1 MKPIEGTEVFDMT
14 RFQQEITGE
23 LGQWWK
29 NHAEKEVERAIREA
43 DELAIVDSNGAIK
56 WKSNGSYLMDDF
68 CEMLEYAGYQFSRKA
83 TAEAR
88 NIQVKKCLKDY
99 RMNYNGPS
107 AEELLEMRSAFG
119 AGETVVDVITGDVI
133 TL

>member
-1 MKPIEGTEVFDMT
+1 MT

-29 NHAEKEVERAIREA
+29 NHAEKEVERAVREA
-43 DELAIVDSNGAIK
+43 NELAIVDSNGAIR

-83 TAEAR
+83 TAKAR

-107 AEELLEMRSAFG
+107 AEGLLEMRSAFG

>member
-1 MKPIEGTEVFDMT
+1 MT

-29 NHAEKEVERAIREA
+29 NHAEKEVERAVRKA
-43 DELAIVDSNGAIK
+43 NELAIVDSNGAIR

-68 CEMLEYAGYQFSRKA
+68 CEMLEYVGYQFSRKA
-83 TAEAR
+83 TTKAR

-107 AEELLEMRSAFG
+107 VEELAEMRSAFG
-119 AGETVVDVITGDVI
+119 AGETVVDIITGDVI

>member
-1 MKPIEGTEVFDMT
+1 MT

-29 NHAEKEVERAIREA
+29 NHAEKEAERAVREA
-43 DELAIVDSNGAIK
+43 DELAIVGSNGAIR

-88 NIQVKKCLKDY
+88 NLQVKKVLREY
-99 RMNYNGPS
+99 ELQYTGPN
-107 AEELLEMRSAFG
+107 AEELAEMRTAFG
-119 AGETVVDVITGDVI
+119 AGETIVDVITGDVI

>member
-29 NHAEKEVERAIREA
+29 NHAEKEVERAVREA
-43 DELAIVDSNGAIK
+43 DELAIVDSNGAIR

-68 CEMLEYAGYQFSRKA
+68 CEMLEYAGYQFNRKA

-88 NIQVKKCLKDY
+88 NIQVVESLK
-99 RMNYNGPS
+99 NYKLNYTGPN
-107 AEELLEMRSAFG
+107 AEELAEMRAAFG
-119 AGETVVDVITGDVI
+119 AGETIVDVITGDVI

>member
-1 MKPIEGTEVFDMT
+1 MT

-29 NHAEKEVERAIREA
+29 NHAEKEVERAVREA
-43 DELAIVDSNGAIK
+43 NELAIVDSNGAIR

-83 TAEAR
+83 TAKSR

-107 AEELLEMRSAFG
+107 VEELAEMRAAFG
-119 AGETVVDVITGDVI
+119 TGETVVNVITGDII

>member
-1 MKPIEGTEVFDMT
+1 MT
-14 RFQQEITGE
+14 RFQQEISGA

-29 NHAEKEVERAIREA
+29 NHAEKEVERAVRKA
-43 DELAIVDSNGAIK
+43 DELAIVDSNGAIR
-56 WKSNGSYLMDDF
+56 WESNGSYLMDDF

-83 TAEAR
+83 TAKAR

-119 AGETVVDVITGDVI
+119 AGETIVDVITGDVI

>member
-1 MKPIEGTEVFDMT
+1 MT
-14 RFQQEITGE
+14 RFQKEITGE

-29 NHAEKEVERAIREA
+29 DHAKKEVERAVREA
-43 DELAIVDSNGAIK
+43 DKNAIVESNGAIK

-88 NIQVKKCLKDY
+88 NIQVVENLK
-99 RMNYNGPS
+99 NYKLNYTGPN
-107 AEELLEMRSAFG
+107 AEELAEMRAAFG
-119 AGETVVDVITGDVI
+119 EGETIVNVITGDVI
-133 TL
+133 QL

>member
-1 MKPIEGTEVFDMT
+1 MKTIEGTEVFDMT

-43 DELAIVDSNGAIK
+43 DELAIVDSNGAIR
-56 WKSNGSYLMDDF
+56 WKNNGSYLMDDF

-99 RMNYNGPS
+99 RMNYNGTS

>member
-1 MKPIEGTEVFDMT
+1 MT

-29 NHAEKEVERAIREA
+29 NHAEKEVERAVREA
-43 DELAIVDSNGAIK
+43 DELAIVDSNGAIR

-68 CEMLEYAGYQFSRKA
+68 CEVLEYAGYQFSRKA
-83 TAEAR
+83 TAKAR
-88 NIQVKKCLKDY
+88 NIQVKKCLNDY

-107 AEELLEMRSAFG
+107 VEELLEMRSAFG
-119 AGETVVDVITGDVI
+119 AGETVIDVITGDVI

>member
-1 MKPIEGTEVFDMT
+1 MIT
-14 RFQQEITGE
+14 RFQKEITGE

-29 NHAEKEVERAIREA
+29 NQAEKEVERAVREA
-43 DELAIVDSNGAIK
+43 DELAIVDSNGAIR
-56 WKSNGSYLMDDF
+56 WKNNGSYLMDDF

-99 RMNYNGPS
+99 RMNYNGTS

>member
-1 MKPIEGTEVFDMT
+1 MT

-23 LGQWWK
+23 LGQYWK
-29 NHAEKEVERAIREA
+29 DHAKKEVERAVKTA
-43 DELAIVDSNGAIK
+43 DENAIVENNSAIK
-56 WKSNGSYLMDDF
+56 WKSNRSYLMDDF

-88 NIQVKKCLKDY
+88 NIQVVESLK
-99 RMNYNGPS
+99 NYKLNYTGPD
-107 AEELLEMRSAFG
+107 AEELAEMRSAFG
-119 AGETVVDVITGDVI
+119 TGETIVDVITGDII

>member
-1 MKPIEGTEVFDMT
+1 MT

-29 NHAEKEVERAIREA
+29 NQAEKEVERAVREA
-43 DELAIVDSNGAIK
+43 DELAIVDSNGAIR
-56 WKSNGSYLMDDF
+56 WKNNGSYLMDDF

-99 RMNYNGPS
+99 RMNYNGLS

>member
-1 MKPIEGTEVFDMT
+1 MT

-29 NHAEKEVERAIREA
+29 NHAEKEVERAVREA
-43 DELAIVDSNGAIK
+43 NELAIVDSNGAIR

-83 TAEAR
+83 TTKAR

-107 AEELLEMRSAFG
+107 VEELAEMRSAFG
-119 AGETVVDVITGDVI
+119 AGETVVDIITGDVI

>member
-1 MKPIEGTEVFDMT
+1 MT

-29 NHAEKEVERAIREA
+29 NHAEKEVKRAVNEA
-43 DELAIVDSNGAIK
+43 DKNAVVENNGAIK

-83 TAEAR
+83 TAKAR

-107 AEELLEMRSAFG
+107 VEELAEMRAAFG
-119 AGETVVDVITGDVI
+119 VGETVVNVITGDVI

>member
-1 MKPIEGTEVFDMT
+1 MT
-14 RFQQEITGE
+14 RFQQEINGE
-23 LGQWWK
+23 LGQYWK
-29 NHAEKEVERAIREA
+29 NHAEKEVERAVRKA
-43 DELAIVDSNGAIK
+43 DELAIVDSNGAIR

-99 RMNYNGPS
+99 RMNYNGPNT
-107 AEELLEMRSAFG
+107 EELAEMRSAFG
-119 AGETVVDVITGDVI
+119 VGETIVDVITGDVI

>member
-1 MKPIEGTEVFDMT
+1 MKTIEGIEVFDMT
-14 RFQQEITGE
+14 RFQQEINGE

-29 NHAEKEVERAIREA
+29 NHAKKEVERAVREA
-43 DELAIVDSNGAIK
+43 NELAIVDSNGAIR
-56 WKSNGSYLMDDF
+56 WKNNGSYLMDNF

>member
-1 MKPIEGTEVFDMT
+1 MKTTKGTEVFDMT

-29 NHAEKEVERAIREA
+29 DHAEKEVERAVREA

-83 TAEAR
+83 TAKAR
-88 NIQVKKCLKDY
+88 NIQVKKCLREY
-99 RMNYNGPS
+99 EMNYTGPN
-107 AEELLEMRSAFG
+107 AEELAEMRAAFG
-119 AGETVVDVITGDVI
+119 AGETIVDVITGDVI

>member
-1 MKPIEGTEVFDMT
+1 MT

-29 NHAEKEVERAIREA
+29 NHAEKEVERAVREA
-43 DELAIVDSNGAIK
+43 DELAIVDSNRAIR

-68 CEMLEYAGYQFSRKA
+68 CEMLEYADYQFSRKA
-83 TAEAR
+83 TAKAR

-107 AEELLEMRSAFG
+107 VEELAEMRAAFG
-119 AGETVVDVITGDVI
+119 AGETIVDVITGDVI

>member
-1 MKPIEGTEVFDMT
+1 MT

-43 DELAIVDSNGAIK
+43 DELAIVDSNGAIR
-56 WKSNGSYLMDDF
+56 WKNNGSYLMDDF

-99 RMNYNGPS
+99 RMNYNGTS

>member
-1 MKPIEGTEVFDMT
+1 MT
-14 RFQQEITGE
+14 RFQQEINGE

-29 NHAEKEVERAIREA
+29 NHAKKEVERAVREA
-43 DELAIVDSNGAIK
+43 NELAIVDSNGAIR
-56 WKSNGSYLMDDF
+56 WKNNGSYLMDDF

-107 AEELLEMRSAFG
+107 AEELLEMRASFG
-119 AGETVVDVITGDVI
+119 EGETIVNVITGDVI
-133 TL
+133 QL

>member
-1 MKPIEGTEVFDMT
+1 MT
-14 RFQQEITGE
+14 RFQQEISGA

-29 NHAEKEVERAIREA
+29 DHAEKEVERAVREA
-43 DELAIVDSNGAIK
+43 DELAIVDSNGAIR
-56 WKSNGSYLMDDF
+56 WKNNGSYLMDDF

-83 TAEAR
+83 TAKAR

>member
-1 MKPIEGTEVFDMT
+1 MT

-23 LGQWWK
+23 LGQYWK
-29 NHAEKEVERAIREA
+29 DQAEKEVKRAVRKA
-43 DELAIVDSNGAIK
+43 DELAIVDSNGAIR
-56 WKSNGSYLMDDF
+56 WKNNGSYLMDDF

-88 NIQVKKCLKDY
+88 NIQAVESLK
-99 RMNYNGPS
+99 NYKLNYTGPN
-107 AEELLEMRSAFG
+107 AEELAEMRASFG
-119 AGETVVDVITGDVI
+119 EGETIDNVITGDVI